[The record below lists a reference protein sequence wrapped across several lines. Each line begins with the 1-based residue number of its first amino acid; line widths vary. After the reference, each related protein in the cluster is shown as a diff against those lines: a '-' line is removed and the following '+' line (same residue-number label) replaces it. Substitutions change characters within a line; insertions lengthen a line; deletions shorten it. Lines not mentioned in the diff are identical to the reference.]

1 MDSYNS
7 TLKFSNE
14 EAAYLAGLIDGEG
27 TVTLNQRDKQRQ
39 RTIVISI
46 ANTERQLL
54 DYAKT
59 VIGVGSISSKRVM
72 NPNHTPSFSYQV
84 SGRQALAVLEQIC
97 PYLKSYKKERAEL
110 LLKDYI
116 KVTPRNGAYTTEML
130 ELRSEFIKAFFE
142 IQPNKNNP
150 RKQVIF
156 K

>member
-27 TVTLNQRDKQRQ
+27 TVTLTQRDKQRQ

-59 VIGVGSISSKRVM
+59 VIGVGNISSKRVM
-72 NPNHTPSFSYQV
+72 NPNHTPSFSY
-84 SGRQALAVLEQIC
+84 
-97 PYLKSYKKERAEL
+97 
-110 LLKDYI
+110 
-116 KVTPRNGAYTTEML
+116 
-130 ELRSEFIKAFFE
+130 
-142 IQPNKNNP
+142 
-150 RKQVIF
+150 
-156 K
+156 